1 MRIATSTMFAQQTAS
16 IDNLVAQQLKYSNEL
31 TTGKALSQP
40 SDDPAHVAQDLD
52 LRNQI
57 ALGNDTVTNLANI
70 NGQMTATDGAMS
82 SLVSVLQGARS
93 LAVQGASDTMTAAQQ
108 KSLGDQ
114 VNQLLNEA
122 IGLANTQY
130 DGQYVFGGTASLGKK
145 PVVATGSPVSGVTF
159 SGNMQAVTQQFVGG
173 QSAQTNV
180 TLQQAFNYG
189 SSDGSPN
196 VFSVLINLRNALY
209 GGTITDSSAS
219 ALNVAGTVIDPT
231 AGTGTAL
238 SAPAFAVP
246 ALPDSS
252 GNVSI
257 SLSSSQDSNGAVL
270 TFDPSTATVGDV
282 MNAINA
288 SGTGVTASWSASQQR
303 IVLSGNGPFEVQD
316 VASPGATGAGN
327 LVEALGLTPQADV
340 VNELSR
346 QLGDIDNVTQATVT
360 ARADLGATVQ
370 RLQSLSSMQSAQ
382 INANTQVQSGI
393 EDADIAKV
401 MTEYTQTQ
409 TALQAAYGTTTQ
421 LESKNLFDYL
431 S

>member
-16 IDNLVAQQLKYSNEL
+16 IDNLVAQQLRYGNEL

-57 ALGNDTVTNLANI
+57 ALGNDTVTNLTNVT
-70 NGQMTATDGAMS
+70 GQMTATDGAMA
-82 SLVSVLQGARS
+82 SLVGVLQGARS
-93 LAVQGASDTMTAAQQ
+93 AAVQGASDTMTASQQ
-108 KSLGDQ
+108 KALGDQ

-130 DGQYVFGGTASLGKK
+130 DGQYVFGGTASPSGK
-145 PVVATGSPVSGVTF
+145 PVVASGSPVSGVTF
-159 SGNMQAVTQQFVGG
+159 SGNMQAITQQFIGG

-180 TLQQAFNYG
+180 TLQQAFNYN
-189 SSDGSPN
+189 SADGSPD
-196 VFSVLINLRNALY
+196 VFATLINLRDTLE
-209 GGTITDSSAS
+209 GGSITDRSAS
-219 ALNVAGTVIDPT
+219 ALNVPGTVIDAT
-231 AGTGTAL
+231 AGSGTPLA
-238 SAPAFAVP
+238 SPVFAVP
-246 ALPDSS
+246 TVADST

-257 SLSSSQDSNGAVL
+257 SLASSQNTNGVVL
-270 TFDPSTATVGDV
+270 TFDPATASIGDV
-282 MNAINA
+282 VNAIDA

-303 IVLSGNGPFEVQD
+303 IVLAGDGAFQIAD
-316 VASPGATGAGN
+316 IASPGASDKGN
-327 LVEALGLTPQADV
+327 LVETLGLTPQADI
-340 VNELSR
+340 VNELSG
-346 QLGDIDNVTQATVT
+346 QLGDIDNATQAAVGT
-360 ARADLGATVQ
+360 RSRLGSVVQ
-370 RLQSLSSMQSAQ
+370 SLQALSSMQSAQ
-382 INANTQVQSGI
+382 VNANTQVQSGI

>member
-16 IDNLVAQQLKYSNEL
+16 IDNLVVQQLKYGNEL

-57 ALGNDTVTNLANI
+57 ALGNDTVTNLANVT
-70 NGQMTATDGAMS
+70 GQMTATDGAMS
-82 SLVSVLQGARS
+82 SLVNVLQSARS
-93 LAVQGASDTMTAAQQ
+93 LAVQGASDTMTPAQQ
-108 KSLGDQ
+108 KSIGDQ
-114 VNQLLNEA
+114 VNQLLDEA

-130 DGQYVFGGTASLGKK
+130 DGQYVFGGTASLGGK

-159 SGNMQAVTQQFVGG
+159 SGNLQAVTQQFVGG

-189 SSDGSPN
+189 SSDGSPD
-196 VFSVLINLRNALY
+196 VFSALINLRNALD
-209 GGTITDSSAS
+209 GGTITDKSAS
-219 ALNVAGTVIDPT
+219 ALNVAGTVIDAT
-231 AGTGTAL
+231 AGTGTPLA
-238 SAPAFAVP
+238 APAFAVP
-246 ALPDSS
+246 AVADAS
-252 GNVSI
+252 GNVSV
-257 SLSSSQDSNGAVL
+257 SLSSSQNIDGVVL
-270 TFDPSTATVGDV
+270 TFNPATATVGDV
-282 MNAINA
+282 INAIDG

-303 IVLSGNGPFEVQD
+303 IVLSGSGAFEIQD
-316 VASPGATGAGN
+316 ISSPGATDTGN
-327 LVEALGLTPQADV
+327 LVEALGLTPQADI
-340 VNELSR
+340 VNELSG
-346 QLGDIDNVTQATVT
+346 QLSDIDNVTQAAVT
-360 ARADLGATVQ
+360 TRARVGATVQ
-370 RLQSLSSMQSAQ
+370 SLQALSSTQSAQ
-382 INANTQVQSGI
+382 VNANTQVQSGI